1 MAKIKHKILQIKGV
15 TKKYAQG
22 DHEVIILDNI
32 NLDVN
37 EGEILGILGRSGSG
51 KSTFLRIISNLIEHN
66 YGEVLYNNQPI
77 EEATS
82 KISMVFQSFGL
93 IPWLTVFDNVALGLE
108 EQNLSKDIIKDKVL
122 KAINLVGLHGYEEAY
137 PKEMSGGMKQR
148 VSFAR
153 ALVIDPEVLLM
164 DEAFS
169 ALDYLTANS
178 LKGDLLD
185 LWFNRNLS
193 SIKSII
199 MVTHNI
205 EEAVALCDRVIVF
218 SSNPGKVVANIP
230 IDLPHPRDP
239 DSQQFHAAMENLYT
253 AMISLNHKQNEVV
266 NNHNLQQFYPQIL
279 SVNLL
284 FHFLETI
291 RESMVNDNA
300 NIILIAE
307 ELQLS
312 NDQISKLIE
321 ALLLLNFI
329 EINGNNI
336 TISSSGNIFLEA
348 DEYSQK
354 LIFKEHIVSH
364 ISFIKDIN
372 HRLQEHS
379 TISKKELLAILGK
392 KFTNKKANDILDAT
406 ISWTRY
412 ANLFS
417 YDDVK
422 QQLRLQRSCNHNNN

>member
-1 MAKIKHKILQIKGV
+1 MTKIKHKILQIKGV
-15 TKKYAQG
+15 TKKYVQG

-51 KSTFLRIISNLIEHN
+51 KSTFLRIISNLIEYN
-66 YGEVLYNNQPI
+66 SGEVLYNNQPI
-77 EEATS
+77 EEANP
-82 KISMVFQSFGL
+82 KISMVFQNFGL

-108 EQNLSKDIIKDKVL
+108 EQNFSKNIIKDKVL
-122 KAINLVGLHGYEEAY
+122 KAINLVGLCGYEEAY

-148 VSFAR
+148 VGFAR

-205 EEAVALCDRVIVF
+205 EEVVALCDRVIVL

-230 IDLPHPRDP
+230 INLPHPRDP
-239 DSQQFHAAMENLYT
+239 DSQQFHAVMESLYA
-253 AMISLNHKQNEVV
+253 AMISLNRKQNEVV
-266 NNHNLQQFYPQIL
+266 NNHNIQQFYPQIL

-291 RESMVNDNA
+291 RERMVNNNA
-300 NIILIAE
+300 NITLIAK

-321 ALLLLNFI
+321 TLLLLNFI

-392 KFTNKKANDILDAT
+392 KFTNKKANYILDAT
-406 ISWTRY
+406 ISWARY
-412 ANLFS
+412 AGLFA
-417 YDDVK
+417 YDSVT
-422 QQLRLQRSCNHNNN
+422 QQLRLQQSYK